1 MHYKLLTVR
10 RWHLSFSMS
19 QWNWQSVLCFTSFST
34 RARLISIQQSI
45 RSKNIKDQLVT
56 SGEAC
61 GAVLDRCKY
70 HITRSLLPHNKTRQH
85 QSRFEQNVSRNKC
98 IFIVW
103 FFDCRRHRRHHQHVE
118 FFLLSSRFVLISVE
132 KCIPFRVHLY
142 FASIR
147 HRRICFY
154 WESALV

>member
-1 MHYKLLTVR
+1 MTSLFLDITMGLTEC
-10 RWHLSFSMS
+10 
-19 QWNWQSVLCFTSFST
+19 VLFYLFFDSCTINFYS
-34 RARLISIQQSI
+34 AINSI
-45 RSKNIKDQLVT
+45 KNIKDQLVT
-56 SGEAC
+56 NAEAC

-103 FFDCRRHRRHHQHVE
+103 FFDCRRHRRHHHVD
-118 FFLLSSRFVLISVE
+118 FFSLLSSRFVFVSVE
-132 KCIPFRVHLY
+132 KCKPFRVHLY